1 MNRHTENDNKIKPMS
16 VNASSYTLRALA
28 DLLGAELVLRNGLT
42 DAADISISGIAPL
55 ASASLSELSFCT
67 GAKHH
72 ADLIATSA
80 AAVIV
85 EPESVDDCPV
95 HCLIHPNPYL
105 AFAHLSQA
113 FNTRPKPAAG
123 IHPTAVIA
131 ATATIAE
138 GACIAPGV
146 VVMDYATIGRNACI
160 GPNTVIEAAVTI
172 GDNVT
177 LMANANIGYAV
188 VLGNDV
194 RIDSGA
200 VIGSDGFGYAPDPQA
215 EGGQRW
221 QKIAQ
226 LGSVVIG
233 DRVEIG
239 ANSAIDRGALD
250 NTVIND
256 DVIIDNHV
264 HLAHNVVV
272 GRGTAIAACVG
283 VAGSTTIGEYCT
295 IGGGVGI
302 TGHITITDKVSLM
315 GMTKVTGSIKQ
326 AGAYSSGTG
335 TQELSSWRKSSVR
348 FTQLDALHQRVK
360 SLEKQQKN

>member
-1 MNRHTENDNKIKPMS
+1 MNSTS
-16 VNASSYTLRALA
+16 TYTLKALA
-28 DLLGAELVLRNGLT
+28 ELLSAELILRNSVT
-42 DAADISISGIAPL
+42 DAAGISVSGIAPL
-55 ASASLSELSFCT
+55 ASAEKSELSFFT
-67 GAKHH
+67 GVKHH

-85 EPESVDDCPV
+85 SPDSVNDCPV
-95 HCLIHPNPYL
+95 HCLVHPNPYL
-105 AFAHLSQA
+105 AFAQLSHV
-113 FNTRPKPAAG
+113 FDLRPKPAQG
-123 IHPTAVIA
+123 VHPSAVIA

-146 VVMDYATIGRNACI
+146 VVMDFATIGRNVCI
-160 GPNTVIEAAVTI
+160 GPNSVVEAAATI

-177 LMANANIGYAV
+177 LMANTNIGYAV

-194 RIDSGA
+194 RIDSGT
-200 VIGSDGFGYAPDPQA
+200 VIGSDGFGYAPDPQP
-215 EGGQRW
+215 EGGHRW

-239 ANSAIDRGALD
+239 ANTVIDRGALD

-256 DVIIDNHV
+256 DVIIDNQV
-264 HLAHNVVV
+264 HLAHNVIV
-272 GRGTAIAACVG
+272 GRGTAIAGCVG

-295 IGGGVGI
+295 IAGGVCI
-302 TGHITITDKVSLM
+302 TGHISIADKVSLM

-326 AGAYSSGTG
+326 AGTYSSGTG
-335 TQELSSWRKSSVR
+335 TQELSTWRKSAVR
-348 FTQLDALHQRVK
+348 FTQLDAIHQRVK
-360 SLEKQQKN
+360 ALEKQQKN

>member
-1 MNRHTENDNKIKPMS
+1 M
-16 VNASSYTLRALA
+16 SSYIVNSTSTYTLKALA
-28 DLLGAELVLRNGLT
+28 ELLSAEIILRNGVA
-42 DAADISISGIAPL
+42 DAADIHVSGIAPL
-55 ASASLSELSFCT
+55 ASAEKTELSFCT
-67 GAKHH
+67 GVKHH

-85 EPESVDDCPV
+85 SPDSVADCPV
-95 HCLIHPNPYL
+95 HCLVHPNPYL
-105 AFAHLSQA
+105 AFAQLSHV
-113 FNTRPKPAAG
+113 FDLRPKPAQG
-123 IHPTAVIA
+123 IHPSAVIA

-146 VVMDYATIGRNACI
+146 VVMDFANIGCNVCI
-160 GPNTVIEAAVTI
+160 GPNSVVEAAATI

-177 LMANANIGYAV
+177 LMANTNIGYAV

-194 RIDSGA
+194 RIDSGT
-200 VIGSDGFGYAPDPQA
+200 VIGSDGFGYAPDVHNNPQE
-215 EGGQRW
+215 EGGHRW

-239 ANSAIDRGALD
+239 ANTVIDRGALD

-256 DVIIDNHV
+256 DVIIDNQV

-272 GRGTAIAACVG
+272 GRGTAIAGCVG

-295 IGGGVGI
+295 IAGGVCI
-302 TGHITITDKVSLM
+302 TGHITIANKVSLM

-326 AGAYSSGTG
+326 AGTYSSGTG
-335 TQELSSWRKSSVR
+335 TQELGTWRKSAVR
-348 FTQLDALHQRVK
+348 FTQLDAIHQRIK
-360 SLEKQQKN
+360 ALEKQQKN